1 MSSGQELSNP
11 SWKIAVTYQNDKMT
25 DGVGA
30 QLQRIYGIYAL
41 SRLLKVPYIHSPL
54 AKVDYQGLKSLEEN
68 SGSQDFVDAFNRR
81 FTIKSDVA
89 VPQSYYVVNVHNI
102 TPEAMG
108 AITAQAQ
115 SVDRPIIVRISLPY
129 GITDA
134 HPACYECCREISPF
148 SHLPPNK
155 EKLRVAVHVRRGE
168 MMVVAANRMLP
179 NDYYIKASLRVSR
192 LLEEMG
198 VPCSFEIHTE
208 IPTKEVE
215 LKPGEN
221 GIEKSIGE
229 PKRISPEESK
239 IEEFAAIPNATIM
252 ANAEALDCLSLFSTA
267 DVLITSRS
275 SFSYLGGM
283 LNRKRSVI
291 LYNPFWH
298 PALPG
303 WISTAND
310 GTFDEAAF
318 RDRIQALMA

>member
-1 MSSGQELSNP
+1 MSSEQENSIP
-11 SWKIAVTYQNDKMT
+11 SWKVAVTYQNDKMT

-30 QLQRIYGIYAL
+30 QLQRVYGIYAL
-41 SRLLKVPYIHSPL
+41 SRLLKIPYIHSPL

-68 SGSQDFVDAFNRR
+68 SGNQGFVDAFNRR
-81 FTIKSDVA
+81 FAIKSDVA
-89 VPQSYYVVNVHNI
+89 VPQSYYVIDVHSI
-102 TPEAMG
+102 TTEAMD

-115 SVDRPIIVRISLPY
+115 SLDRPVIVRITLPY

-134 HPACYECCREISPF
+134 HPASYECCKEISPF

-155 EKLRVAVHVRRGE
+155 ERLRVAVHVRRGE
-168 MMVVAANRMLP
+168 MMVVAADRMLP
-179 NDYYIKASLRVSR
+179 NDYYIEVSLRVSR

-198 VPCSFEIHTE
+198 VPYSFEIHTE
-208 IPTKEVE
+208 IPTREIE

-221 GIEKSIGE
+221 GIQKSIGA
-229 PKRISPEESK
+229 PRRLGPEASK
-239 IEEFAAIPNATIM
+239 IDEFAVIPNATVM
-252 ANAEALDCLSLFSTA
+252 ANAEAIDCLSLLSTA

-275 SFSYLGGM
+275 SFSYLGGV
-283 LNRKRSVI
+283 LGRRNSVT

-318 RDRIQALMA
+318 RERIRTLMA